1 MKFRRTNKV
10 GKFEVKK
17 VKNKG
22 AVIDWLIDVFIWK
35 PNRLGV
41 PSYRESHVNGKG
53 VPKSREFNIGMPQR
67 RRQRVP

>member
-1 MKFRRTNKV
+1 MPTAKV
-10 GKFEVKK
+10 
-17 VKNKG
+17 NWL
-22 AVIDWLIDVFIWK
+22 IDWLIDVFIWK

-41 PSYRESHVNGKG
+41 PSYRESHVSGKG